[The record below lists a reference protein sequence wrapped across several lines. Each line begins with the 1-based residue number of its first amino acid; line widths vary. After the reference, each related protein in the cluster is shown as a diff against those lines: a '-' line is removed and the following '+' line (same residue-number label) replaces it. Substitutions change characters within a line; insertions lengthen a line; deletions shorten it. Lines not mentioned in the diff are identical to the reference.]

1 MAFVSH
7 CPPAPS
13 KSPQRDKSDGL
24 FGLAAVFVL
33 TLTVLLLAATF
44 LADFSRKASVLT
56 SPSNALAIVAV
67 GWTFLTVVVYPIWP
81 GTLLGDADPTNQFAV
96 WMLQRAGEV
105 LMLALVASPVFLAA
119 AIFAG
124 QPLTRVAQVL
134 VGLLGTMLAAV
145 VYRLIH
151 RACAPAWHGISVVD
165 LMLWLFGPVVF
176 GYLVLEHS
184 GRSIG
189 WGWLVSPPALA
200 RSLAVD
206 GLAVGDVRFWVGLV
220 GYGAVGLAAL
230 VLFRGLAVRF
240 RRELQAHT
248 HDPVA

>member
-1 MAFVSH
+1 MAFMSH
-7 CPPAPS
+7 SDATPS
-13 KSPQRDKSDGL
+13 KPSQPREADGL
-24 FGLAAVFVL
+24 FGLATVFAL
-33 TLTVLLLAATF
+33 TLAALLLAATF
-44 LADFSRKASVLT
+44 LADVSRQASVLT
-56 SPSNALAIVAV
+56 SPSNALAIVAAA
-67 GWTFLTVVVYPIWP
+67 WAFLILVVYPMWP
-81 GTLLGDADPTNQFAV
+81 GTLLGDGDPAARFGP
-96 WMLQRAGEV
+96 WLLRRAGEV
-105 LMLALVASPVFLAA
+105 LMLTLVASPVFLAA

-124 QPLTRVAQVL
+124 EPLVRLAHVL
-134 VGLLGTMLAAV
+134 VGLVGTALAAV

-151 RACAPAWHGISVVD
+151 RACAPAWHGISVMD

-220 GYGAVGLAAL
+220 GYGAVGLTAL
-230 VLFRGLAVRF
+230 MLFRGLAARF
-240 RRELQAHT
+240 RREVQAHT